1 MSSPSITFKQSD
13 WQFDKSAGFKSTGVI
28 KTNDFSPVA
37 ATIGHFKYDTE
48 NRDHKFVDYV
58 LLGVLSVFVHTTVVN
73 HFDSASF
80 EQEIITPAK
89 QPSKVEI
96 SFTKPKPK
104 PTVVPPPPPPPP
116 VAQVKQ
122 PTPQIPK
129 AAPPKPVA
137 HKAVPLKPQTVKP
150 VERVAEQ
157 IPTFEPTPVI
167 QSTAPPVSTPTPA
180 APVAPPSPVISEK
193 VTAPIAG
200 ADYLNN
206 PEPEYPDIAMDN
218 GWEGKV
224 LMKVHVQPDGKPDTI
239 TVTKSSGQKVLDD
252 AAVKT
257 VNKWSFVP
265 AMRGDTPVAG
275 WVTVPITFNLS

>member
-1 MSSPSITFKQSD
+1 MSSPSVTLNRTD
-13 WQFDKSAGFKSTGVI
+13 WQFKSTAEI
-28 KTNDFSPVA
+28 KPSSSASVA
-37 ATIGHFKYDTE
+37 ATIRSFKYDNE
-48 NRDHKFVDYV
+48 NRDHKLADYL
-58 LLGVLSVFVHTTVVN
+58 LLGVLSIFVHTTVVS
-73 HFDSASF
+73 HFDSSSL
-80 EQEIITPAK
+80 EQKIITPAK

-104 PTVVPPPPPPPP
+104 PIVIPPPPPPP

-122 PTPQIPK
+122 PTIPKKAPPPK
-129 AAPPKPVA
+129 AAAPKPVA
-137 HKAVPLKPQTVKP
+137 HNAVPLKPQATKS
-150 VERVAEQ
+150 VERVAEP

-167 QSTAPPVSTPTPA
+167 QSTVPVSTTPAPA
-180 APVAPPSPVISEK
+180 APAAPPAPVVSEK
-193 VTAPIAG
+193 VTAPTAG

-239 TVTKSSGQKVLDD
+239 TVSKSSGQKVLDD

-257 VNKWSFVP
+257 VHKWSFVP

>member
-1 MSSPSITFKQSD
+1 MSSPSITFSQSN
-13 WQFDKSAGFKSTGVI
+13 WQFKSTAEI
-28 KTNDFSPVA
+28 KPNFLPIA
-37 ATIGHFKYDTE
+37 ATTIGSFKYDNE
-48 NRDHKFVDYV
+48 NRDHKLADYL
-58 LLGVLSVFVHTTVVN
+58 LLGVLSIFVHSTVVS
-73 HFDSASF
+73 HFDSSSF

-104 PTVVPPPPPPPP
+104 PIVVPPPPPP

-122 PTPQIPK
+122 PTIPK
-129 AAPPKPVA
+129 KAPPPKAVA
-137 HKAVPLKPQTVKP
+137 HKAVPLKPQTAKP
-150 VERVAEQ
+150 VESVVEQ
-157 IPTFEPTPVI
+157 VPTFEPTPVI
-167 QSTAPPVSTPTPA
+167 QSTAPAVSTPAPA
-180 APVAPPSPVISEK
+180 APVAPPAPVVSEK
-193 VTAPIAG
+193 VTAPTAG

-239 TVTKSSGQKVLDD
+239 NVTKSSGQKVLDD

-257 VNKWSFVP
+257 VHKWSFVP

>member
-1 MSSPSITFKQSD
+1 MSSPSITFSKSD
-13 WQFDKSAGFKSTGVI
+13 WQFKSTAEI
-28 KTNDFSPVA
+28 KPSFLPVA
-37 ATIGHFKYDTE
+37 ATLGSFKYDNE
-48 NRDHKFVDYV
+48 NRDHKFADYL
-58 LLGVLSVFVHTTVVN
+58 LLGVLSIFVHSTVVS
-73 HFDSASF
+73 HFDSSSF

-96 SFTKPKPK
+96 SFTKPKPI
-104 PTVVPPPPPPPP
+104 VVPPPPPPP
-116 VAQVKQ
+116 VAQIKQ
-122 PTPQIPK
+122 PTIPKKAPPPK
-129 AAPPKPVA
+129 AAAPKPVA

-150 VERVAEQ
+150 VERVVEQ
-157 IPTFEPTPVI
+157 TPTFEPTPVI
-167 QSTAPPVSTPTPA
+167 QSTAPVSTPTPA
-180 APVAPPSPVISEK
+180 APPAPPAPVVSEK
-193 VTAPIAG
+193 VTAPTAG

-257 VNKWSFVP
+257 VHKWSFVP